1 MGIDIV
7 LVQLAIVF
15 LPGLIWAQIDARYA
29 AKEKAGQL
37 QFIIRVFLF
46 GMFSYLVVFMGYGL
60 FGQSFSII
68 DIDTSSQARIVIGDF
83 VDEILIS
90 IPVSL
95 VLAVLWVYAATYKL
109 LHRLLRWMRATKKYG
124 GEDVWEYT
132 FNSREDE
139 VEYVHVRDF
148 DRGITYAGWVRAF
161 SATGRQREL
170 LLRDVIVYHQ
180 GKRSSVP
187 VPLMYVARDG
197 ESIHIEFPYRR
208 PERREGED
216 QSDGKQR

>member
-29 AKEKAGQL
+29 AKEKAGQV
-37 QFIIRVFLF
+37 QFIIRAFLF
-46 GMFSYLVVFMGYGL
+46 GMFSYLVVFIGYGL
-60 FGQSFSII
+60 FRQSFSVL
-68 DIDTSSQARIVIGDF
+68 DIDAARQTGILLGHF
-83 VDEILIS
+83 ADEILIS
-90 IPVSL
+90 IPVTL

-109 LHRLLRWMRATKKYG
+109 LHRLLLWMRATKKYG
-124 GEDVWEYT
+124 DEDVWDYT
-132 FNSREDE
+132 FNSPGEE

-148 DRGITYAGWVRAF
+148 DRGTTYAGWVRAF

-170 LLRDVIVYHQ
+170 LLRDVIVYDKDR
-180 GKRSSVP
+180 GSSVP
-187 VPLMYVARDG
+187 VPLLYLARDG

-208 PERREGED
+208 AERREGEER
-216 QSDGKQR
+216 SGGE